1 MNKLKKNSKISKI
14 LFPIKNIYFFQDL
27 FKQKF
32 TNKLFFFVYEITIN
46 IYQKFQIFL
55 YSFPN
60 IFLC

>member
-32 TNKLFFFVYEITIN
+32 TNKLFFSKLN
-46 IYQKFQIFL
+46 Q
-55 YSFPN
+55 
-60 IFLC
+60 